1 MSIIVHILN
10 ETIVLQCIH
19 KSWNKIGP
27 SNFKIPNEVKAK
39 NDTNGKNIIIKYLFT
54 ISFKNEILPKKN
66 PDESTVI
73 LNIAFK
79 SLHYHFL
86 SQLY

>member
-54 ISFKNEILPKKN
+54 ISVKNEITTVSFAQKKPMN
-66 PDESTVI
+66 Q
-73 LNIAFK
+73 
-79 SLHYHFL
+79 
-86 SQLY
+86 QLY